1 MRVTRFPTL
10 VDIALVLAT
19 VAASFVGLSGQG
31 RLGPVSVVF
40 GLAITMPLLL
50 RRRRPVVA
58 FALISVI
65 ALAQWLLDVPQLA
78 DASVLF
84 GLYWIARESSASSIL
99 GAALITETGAIMAA
113 VRWSPSDP
121 LKIWV
126 GLTGL
131 TVAATFLGIT
141 VRQRRALL
149 ASLEERATR
158 LELERDRE
166 GLLAATAERARI
178 AREMHDIVSH
188 NLTVMIALADA
199 ARYAMS
205 TTPEQAEA
213 TIERA
218 SATGR
223 HALGEMRR
231 LLGVLRE
238 QPAEEPLEPQ
248 PTLTQLSELIARV
261 EAAGLPVS
269 LQLEGDP
276 HLLDEGVQV
285 TVYRVVQEALTNSL
299 KHAAEPSGAR
309 VRLVCRSSGGIMLE
323 ITDDGRPQAPV
334 YAGRASPHEGRGLT
348 GMRERATAYGGE
360 VEAGPG
366 PGGGWCVRLRLF
378 DAFDFKAARVQ

>member
-10 VDIALVLAT
+10 VDAALVFAT
-19 VAASFVGLSGQG
+19 VAVSFVGLSGQG

-50 RRRRPVVA
+50 RRRRAVVA
-58 FALISVI
+58 FALISII

-113 VRWSPSDP
+113 LRWSPSDP

-205 TTPEQAEA
+205 TAPEQAEA
-213 TIERA
+213 TIEGV

-238 QPAEEPLEPQ
+238 QPAEEPFEPQ

-323 ITDDGRPQAPV
+323 VTDDGRAQTPV
-334 YAGRASPHEGRGLT
+334 HAGRASSHEGRGLT

-360 VEAGPG
+360 VEAGPR

-378 DAFDFKAARVQ
+378 DAFDFKAASVQ